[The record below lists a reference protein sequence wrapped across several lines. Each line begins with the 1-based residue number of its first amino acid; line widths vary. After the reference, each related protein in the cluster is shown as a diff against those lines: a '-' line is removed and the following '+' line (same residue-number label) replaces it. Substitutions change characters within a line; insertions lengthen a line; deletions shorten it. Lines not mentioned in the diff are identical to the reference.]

1 MTNAVQQNSCGRIF
15 FVLGRGCGEGGGSVR
30 VELSGKQFMNGT
42 HQYDW
47 KTTEIEM
54 NHLCETSQL

>member
-1 MTNAVQQNSCGRIF
+1 MRSNRIAAVAF
-15 FVLGRGCGEGGGSVR
+15 FLFWAGVVVRVEGSVR